1 MSGLE
6 KFTRRQFVAGAG
18 ATAAATLLPNAVR
31 GAALQDP
38 VLNTAHGNQ
47 NTSREKIAWQAL
59 PFPMKQVRLL
69 PGPCQ
74 QAHEANR
81 RYLHTLPIDRLA
93 HTFRLTAGIPSTAQP
108 LGGWEKP
115 DVELRGHFA
124 GGHYLSAV
132 ALNYASTGDEDL
144 KKKGDALV
152 AALAQCQQELKTG
165 YLSAFP
171 IELFDRLR
179 DRVKVWAPFY
189 TIHKIMAGHLDMF
202 TLAGNEQ
209 ALATVQ
215 KMAGWV
221 DGWTTPLSY
230 EHMQRVLGTEFGGMA
245 EVLVNLYA
253 VTGRRQYLEVA
264 RRFEHAQFFDP
275 LAAYRDELKGLHV
288 NTQIPKVIGAARRY
302 ELTGETRY
310 RDIAQYFWDEV
321 TSERCYCTGG
331 TSNGEHW
338 ESDPGQ
344 LSKELGPDTTEDCC
358 AYNMMKLTRH
368 LFGWS
373 PSAHFMDYYERVLW
387 NHRLGT
393 IHPEDGTT
401 MYYLPLGSGYW
412 KIFGR
417 PFDAFWCCTGTGA
430 EEFAKLADTIY
441 FHDSN
446 SIYVNLYVASE
457 VEWPEKNVRLRQETK
472 FPEEQG
478 SRLTV
483 LCERPVDLA
492 IHVRIPYWAQDGAVK
507 VNGRVLPVFASRSS
521 YLTLRGPWKNGDTI
535 EISLPMGLHRHPM
548 PDDESMQAVMY
559 GPLVLAG
566 RFDAIPPEMRFG
578 EYGPRGT
585 PYKVPEISGTVDDVS
600 SWVQP
605 AAGSTLQFQAVHQ
618 TQAIDLVPLNQIL
631 QNKYAVYWKVNPAKA

>member
-38 VLNTAHGNQ
+38 VLNAAHGSQ
-47 NTSREKIAWQAL
+47 TASREKIAWQAL

-74 QAHEANR
+74 QAQEANR
-81 RYLHTLPIDRLA
+81 RYLHTLPVDRLA

-152 AALAQCQQELKTG
+152 AALAQCQQELKSG

-171 IELFDRLR
+171 VELFDRLR

-202 TLAGNEQ
+202 TLTGNEQ

-275 LAAYRDELKGLHV
+275 LAGHRDELKGLHV

-373 PSAHFMDYYERVLW
+373 PSARYMDYYERVLW

-430 EEFAKLADTIY
+430 EEFAKLTDTIY

-478 SRLTV
+478 SRLTI

-566 RFDAIPPEMRFG
+566 RFDAIPPKMRFG

>member
-1 MSGLE
+1 MSTFE
-6 KFTRRQFVAGAG
+6 KFTRRRFVAGAG
-18 ATAAATLLPNAVR
+18 AAAATTLVPRALR
-31 GAALQDP
+31 GAAFQDP
-38 VLNTAHGNQ
+38 VLNATG
-47 NTSREKIAWQAL
+47 REKIFWQAL

-74 QAHEANR
+74 QAQEANR
-81 RYLHTLPIDRLA
+81 RYLHTLSVDRLA
-93 HTFRLTAGIPSTAQP
+93 HTFRLTAGVPSSAQP

-132 ALNYASTGDEDL
+132 ALLYAGTGDEEL

-152 AALAQCQQELKTG
+152 SALARCQQEMKSG

-171 IELFDRLR
+171 VELFDRLR

-189 TIHKIMAGHLDMF
+189 TIHKIMAGHLDMY

-209 ALATVQ
+209 ALQTLE
-215 KMAGWV
+215 KMTGWV
-221 DGWTTPLSY
+221 EAWTTPLSY

-245 EVLVNLYA
+245 EMLCNLYA
-253 VTGRRQYLEVA
+253 VTGKRRYLELA

-275 LAAYRDELKGLHV
+275 LAAHRDELKGLHV

-321 TSERCYCTGG
+321 TAERCYCTGG

-338 ESDPGQ
+338 GSDPGK
-344 LSKELGPDTTEDCC
+344 LAAELGPDTTEDCC

-373 PSAHFMDYYERVLW
+373 PSAHYMDYYERVLW

-393 IHPEDGTT
+393 IHPDDGTT

-412 KIFGR
+412 KVFGR
-417 PFDAFWCCTGTGA
+417 PFDAFWCCTGTGT
-430 EEFAKLADTIY
+430 EEFARLADTIY
-441 FHDSN
+441 FHDSS

-457 VEWPEKNVRLRQETK
+457 IEWPEKKIRLRQETQ
-472 FPEEQG
+472 FPEQQG
-478 SRLTV
+478 TRLTV
-483 LCERPVDLA
+483 LAEKPIDIAVHLRV
-492 IHVRIPYWAQDGAVK
+492 PYWAEGGAVK
-507 VNGRVLPVFASRSS
+507 INGRQLPAFASRSS

-535 EISLPMGLHRHPM
+535 ELSLPMGLHRHPM
-548 PDDESMQAVMY
+548 PDDESLQAVMY

-566 RFDAIPPEMRFG
+566 RFDAIPAEMRFG

-585 PYKVPEISGTVDDVS
+585 PYKVPEITGKIDDVS
-600 SWVQP
+600 SWVEP
-605 AAGSTLQFQAVHQ
+605 AVGSPLQFRTVHQ
-618 TQAIDLVPLNQIL
+618 DQAIDLVPLNQIL
-631 QNKYAVYWKVNPAKA
+631 QHKYAVYWKVNPAKT